1 MHKKNYQSQKNKKN
15 VESKSVDSATVDS
28 VLSEVGSH
36 KLKRRDFMKLSAL
49 LAGGALATVVLEG
62 SLNPL
67 SLLPKATDQLL
78 LGQRKGISQL
88 GLVETL
94 AVSNTGSLDPL
105 SIPKFE
111 NQLTAPPPVYDPK
124 VITNQGKVVR
134 HEYTVAMASFME
146 QILPPSMNL
155 QTPVWGYGGLAHDA
169 ITGESLGFVQNSPGP
184 TFEAVRGVPV
194 QVEWQNNITSSYMF
208 AVDPT
213 IHWSNPNNN
222 PESTSPFPTYPP
234 GYPNA
239 QTPVP
244 LVTHLHGGQNQSFYD
259 GGPNQWFTSSGKH
272 GSQYSTYSQT
282 GSNAAV
288 YYYPNTQQPTTLWYH
303 DHALGVTRLN
313 VVSGLAGFY
322 LIREP
327 QNGNDNVAP
336 LLPTG
341 KYEMPLVIQD
351 RMFNTD
357 GSFNYPS
364 VGVEPTIHPY
374 WVNTFLG
381 NAIMVNGKVWP
392 NMNVDR
398 GQYRLRLLNG
408 SNSRFYNL
416 SFSNG
421 MSFILIGND
430 GGYLKAPV
438 TLTSVL
444 LAPAERAD
452 IIVDFSSLAI
462 GEKVILSNTSLILNT
477 VTEKQTVGQIM
488 QFTTTDQT
496 APLPF
501 NLAQAPNPFNPTL
514 TASSFP
520 TLPTATKQRT
530 LTLLEVLGP
539 NSTKIALLD
548 GQMWDAPIS
557 ELPELGTT
565 EEWIFANG
573 TMNPHPIHIHLVQF
587 QIVRR
592 EGFDSVTYLDNWIA
606 LNGQAPLSKPTKNLN
621 IKSYLQNLQIPI
633 QPSEKGW
640 KDTITVNA
648 GEVVT
653 IRVRFA
659 QQDGSSFPFDAT
671 AGPGYVWH
679 CHLLEHEDN
688 EMMRPYK
695 VTHAGSIVLPLA
707 VTAVGVAAAA
717 SLIGYSYQRKRKKK
731 RQQASTASESQQNPS
746 SEHNETQQLEENDD
760 ENMLDTE

>member
-1 MHKKNYQSQKNKKN
+1 MSKKSRRSQQNKKR
-15 VESKSVDSATVDS
+15 VKSKSFDSTTDD
-28 VLSEVGSH
+28 VGPDFGRRE
-36 KLKRRDFMKLSAL
+36 LKRRDFMKLSAL
-49 LAGGALATVVLEG
+49 LAGGALATAVLEV
-62 SLNPL
+62 SLKPL
-67 SLLPKATDQLL
+67 SIIPQVTNQLL
-78 LGQRKGISQL
+78 LAPRKGSLQF

-94 AVSNTGSLDPL
+94 AVSNTSSLNPL
-105 SIPKFE
+105 NIPKFE

-124 VITNQGKVVR
+124 VITSNGKVVR
-134 HEYTVAMASFME
+134 HEYTVTMASFME
-146 QILPPSMNL
+146 QILPKSMNL

-169 ITGESLGFVQNSPGP
+169 LTGESLGFVQNSPGP
-184 TFEAVRGVPV
+184 TFETIRGVPV

-208 AVDPT
+208 VVDPT

-222 PESTSPFPTYPP
+222 PENTPPFPAYPP
-234 GYPNA
+234 GFPNA

-272 GSQYSTYSQT
+272 GSQYSTYKQT

-288 YYYPNTQQPTTLWYH
+288 YHYPNTQQPTTLWYH

-313 VVSGLAGFY
+313 VMSGLAGFY

-327 QNGNDNVAP
+327 QNGNDKVAL

-341 KYEMPLVIQD
+341 KYDMPLVIQD

-357 GSFNYPS
+357 GSFNYAS
-364 VGVEPTIHPY
+364 VGVEPTIHPF

-381 NAIMVNGKVWP
+381 NTIMVNGKVWP
-392 NMNVDR
+392 NMNVDK
-398 GQYRLRLLNG
+398 GQYRLRILNG

-416 SFSNG
+416 TFSNG
-421 MSFILIGND
+421 MSFIQIGSD

-438 TLTSVL
+438 TLTSLL
-444 LAPAERAD
+444 LAPAERVD
-452 IIVDFSSLAI
+452 IIVDFSSLAS
-462 GEKVILSNTSLILNT
+462 GTKVILTNKALIANTAE
-477 VTEKQTVGQIM
+477 EKQTVGQII
-488 QFTTTDQT
+488 QFTATDQT
-496 APLPF
+496 ASTPF
-501 NLAQAPNPFNPTL
+501 NLAQVPNPFNPTL
-514 TASSFP
+514 DATSFP
-520 TLPTATKQRT
+520 TLATATKQRT

-539 NSTKIALLD
+539 NSTKVALLD

-565 EEWIFANG
+565 EEWTLVNG
-573 TMNPHPIHIHLVQF
+573 TMNPHPIHLHLIQF
-587 QIVRR
+587 QLVRR
-592 EGFDSVTYLDNWIA
+592 EGFDSVTYLDNWNA
-606 LNGQAPLSKPTKNLN
+606 LNGQAPFSKPTKNLN
-621 IKSYLQNLQIPI
+621 INTYLSNLRIPI
-633 QPSEKGW
+633 QPNEEGW

-695 VTHAGSIVLPLA
+695 VTHAGSIVLPLTVA
-707 VTAVGVAAAA
+707 AVGVAAAA
-717 SLIGYSYQRKRKKK
+717 TLIGYSYQRKRKKK
-731 RQQASTASESQQNPS
+731 RQHAEAASLNQPNHLSEQTETPPSQEIHDKN
-746 SEHNETQQLEENDD
+746 ENDD
-760 ENMLDTE
+760 D